1 MKRLSLHILL
11 LCATLW
17 CMCACGTSSNIDDY
31 NLAVYTPTYATGF
44 RIVGAEG
51 KQSTIIRV
59 TNPWQ
64 SANDVETM
72 LFIARAG
79 EKAPAG
85 FRGQVLQG
93 DALRV
98 VCMSSSH
105 IAMLDA
111 IGAVESVVGV
121 SGKGFITNPYVVANQ
136 RTIAD
141 VGYDGN
147 INFELLIAQQPDI
160 VLLYGVTGACTMQ
173 SKLDELGIPYIYIGE
188 YVEQD
193 PLGKTEWLIALAEI
207 VGCREQGIAYFSQV
221 PQRYN
226 HLKAIAAAATSPQ
239 PKVMLNTPYRDS
251 WFIPSKQSYMV
262 QLISDAGAECYTSTN
277 QGNTSHPIDTEQ
289 AYVWAAEADYWLNVG
304 PCNSLAELT
313 RQNPKFA
320 DIDAVTKQRV
330 YNNNARQTNSGG
342 SDFWESGVVR
352 PDLILRDMIA
362 IFHPELLGNEAYTV
376 KDGLTLSA
384 KELYY
389 YKQLK

>member
-1 MKRLSLHILL
+1 MTKQYIHTFILY
-11 LCATLW
+11 AIVW

-72 LFIARAG
+72 LFIARGG

-93 DALRV
+93 DAKRV

-121 SGKGFITNPYVVANQ
+121 SGKDFISNPYIVAN
-136 RTIAD
+136 RHSIAD

-147 INFELLIAQQPDI
+147 INFELLVAQRPDI

-173 SKLDELGIPYIYIGE
+173 SKLDELGISYIYIGE
-188 YVEQD
+188 YVEED
-193 PLGKTEWLIALAEI
+193 PLGKTEWLIAIAEI

-226 HLKAIAAAATSPQ
+226 HLQSMAAVATSPQ
-239 PKVMLNTPYRDS
+239 PKVMLNTPYADS
-251 WFIPSKQSYMV
+251 WFMPSTTSYLAR
-262 QLISDAGAECYTSTN
+262 LIADAGGDYIYKK
-277 QGNTSHPIDTEQ
+277 NTSNHSVPIDIEE
-289 AYVWAAEADYWLNVG
+289 AALLTTEADIWLHVEG
-304 PCNSLAELT
+304 VSSLQDL
-313 RQNPKFA
+313 RQQYPKFA
-320 DIDAVTKQRV
+320 KMPCVQRGEV
-330 YNNNARQTNSGG
+330 YNCDKRKVTGG
-342 SDFWESGVVR
+342 GNDYWESGVVQ
-352 PDLILRDMIA
+352 PDVILRDLIKV
-362 IFHPELLGNEAYTV
+362 FHPELISE
-376 KDGLTLSA
+376 
-384 KELYY
+384 ELVYY
-389 YKQLK
+389 RKIE